1 MLDRTQTRISKMRM
15 ISIGV
20 LVLALIALIAVIVI
34 MAADVRARLTELSAA
49 DADSVPWQMSQLEV
63 EFLSF
68 KLELRE
74 GLNEPV
80 PDLTSMRDKFDIF
93 YSRIEVF
100 NTSPNY
106 VIIRENPE
114 FSGTLRALTDYR
126 DRLAALF
133 DAGLVTA
140 ETLPELLE
148 ETVPARANIREMAL
162 FGVGLYARQSD
173 IQRQALAGVLS
184 RLAILLGALVACL
197 MGAIVVVAGLVL
209 RAMSRSREILRTSAR
224 LKAVS
229 DTSLEAILTTDAS
242 GKVLD
247 FNRAAEE
254 IFHVKAE
261 QIIGQSFMGFIV
273 PEAARDG
280 PEAGYWHYH
289 RSDEAKLIELGRQ
302 EVDAQRA
309 SGEIFPIEL
318 AVSRTDTPD
327 GEIFLHF
334 MRDISDRRATEQEL
348 REARDEALAGE
359 QAKASLLAVMS
370 HEMRTPLNGILGTL
384 ELLNRT
390 ELTSAQRDHME
401 VMAKSG
407 DLLLNHV
414 NDVLELSRLDSGQA
428 EMDED
433 VFSLLE
439 ILEDVTSGLH
449 HLADAAGTKFE
460 IVRDGEDLD
469 HVRGAPRRLRQVLVN
484 LVGNAVKFTE
494 NGRITLAA
502 QRAAGDD
509 IVELR
514 VSDTGIGI
522 AEEDQARIFDEFVTI
537 DPNYNRKA
545 EGTGLGLAIT
555 RRLVEA
561 MGGAISVCSKPGEGT
576 TFTVT
581 LPLPSVPS
589 GRRALDAK
597 DSAPNEAPQFPGM
610 NVLLVEDN
618 AINRRIA
625 GAMLD
630 GLKCNVVEAE
640 DGAKGVQAAS
650 EKKFDVILMDISMP
664 EMDGIEATRRIRAGP
679 SASKETN
686 IIALTAHA
694 MQEDVERFQAAGMN
708 DVVVKPI
715 SADRLATAIDRRRA
729 PRRIWSE
736 DKSGSTWDADVFGEF
751 LQVLG
756 AADTSEMMM
765 RFLDDAR
772 DVVPWLVW
780 QSSEETDHEQVAKK
794 AHGLAGSAAVLGATE
809 LHAALRALE
818 EAARKDRPIAGKGAD
833 LDRIWAAT
841 ERDAPMIENGSA
853 SVA

>member
-1 MLDRTQTRISKMRM
+1 MLDDTRTRISTMRTT
-15 ISIGV
+15 SIGV
-20 LVLALIALIAVIVI
+20 LVLALVALIAVITH
-34 MAADVRARLTELSAA
+34 MAIDVRAKLTELSTA
-49 DADSVPWQMSQLEV
+49 DTDSVPWQMSQLEV

-74 GLNEPV
+74 ALNETN
-80 PDLTSMRDKFDIF
+80 PDFSSMRDKFDIF

-106 VIIRENPE
+106 AIVRENPQL
-114 FSGTLRALTDYR
+114 SGTLRALTTYR
-126 DRLAALF
+126 DRLAAQF
-133 DAGLVTA
+133 DAGQVTA
-140 ETLPELLE
+140 ETLPDLLE
-148 ETVPARANIREMAL
+148 ETVPARASIREMAL

-173 IQRQALAGVLS
+173 LQRQALAEVLS
-184 RLAILLGALVACL
+184 RLAILLGALVASL
-197 MGAIVVVAGLVL
+197 MGAILLVAGLVW
-209 RAMSRSREILRTSAR
+209 RAMARSREILRTSAR

-229 DTSLEAILTTDAS
+229 DTSLEAILVTDAQ
-242 GKVLD
+242 GRVLD
-247 FNRAAEE
+247 FNRAAEDVFGIPAEE
-254 IFHVKAE
+254 IL
-261 QIIGQSFMGFIV
+261 GQNFMEFIV
-273 PEAARDG
+273 PEAARDRSEG
-280 PEAGYWHYH
+280 GYWHQY
-289 RSDEAKLIELGRQ
+289 RSKAAGLIELGRQ
-302 EVDAQRA
+302 QIDALRA
-309 SGEIFPIEL
+309 SGEVFPIEL

-334 MRDISDRRATEQEL
+334 MRDISDRLATEQAL

-390 ELTSAQRDHME
+390 DLTPAQREHMD

-433 VFSLLE
+433 IFSLPE
-439 ILEDVTSGLH
+439 IFEDVTCGLQ
-449 HLADAAGTKFE
+449 HLANAAGTGFE
-460 IVRDGEDLD
+460 ISIDGEELD
-469 HVRGAPRRLRQVLVN
+469 NVRGASRRLRQVLVN

-494 NGRITLAA
+494 NGRVTLSAH
-502 QRAAGDD
+502 RAAGDD
-509 IVELR
+509 MVELC

-522 AEEDQARIFDEFVTI
+522 AEEDQTRIFDEFVTI

-561 MGGAISVCSKPGEGT
+561 MGGAISVSSQPGQGT

-581 LPLPSVPS
+581 LPLPSVPT
-589 GRRALDAK
+589 GRRALDTQNAVP
-597 DSAPNEAPQFPGM
+597 DETPQFHGM

-630 GLKCNVVEAE
+630 SLKCNVVEAE

-650 EKKFDVILMDISMP
+650 EKRFDVILMDISMP
-664 EMDGIEATRRIRAGP
+664 EMDGIEATRRIRTGP

-686 IIALTAHA
+686 IVALTAHA
-694 MQEDVERFQAAGMN
+694 MQEDVERFRAAGMN

-715 SADRLATAIDRRRA
+715 SADRLAAAIDRRRA
-729 PRRIWSE
+729 PRRIWAE
-736 DKSGSTWDADVFGEF
+736 DKSGSTWDAAVFGEF

-756 AADTSEMMM
+756 AADTAEMME
-765 RFLDDAR
+765 RFLEDAR

-780 QSSEETDHEQVAKK
+780 QSSEETDHEEVAKK

-818 EAARKDRPIAGKGAD
+818 EAARKSRSIAQKGAD
-833 LDRIWAAT
+833 LDRVWAAT